1 MKIDHIYIINLHTSL
16 KLIKEKLSN
25 IPVLPIPYTIFPAIN
40 GWNPNI
46 NFEFPFKAADWWKID
61 TPNTWHNRNVTKGE
75 VGCTLSHHTV
85 IREALSKNYDNVL
98 ILEEDFVPL
107 GTFPSQQD
115 FQQIPKDYSLISLGY
130 RSIDTPK
137 QINKNVIKLKY
148 HYEAHAYIISKK
160 GIIEIINSPIINNI
174 IPFDEFI
181 PAING
186 TTPRKDANKLF
197 HNPNFKQYAFKD
209 EYFGQFSNS
218 ETSTTL
224 NNPNI

>member
-1 MKIDHIYIINLHTSL
+1 MKIDHIYIINLHTSS
-16 KLIKEKLSN
+16 KLIKEKLSS
-25 IPVLPIPYTIFPAIN
+25 IPLPPTSYTIFSAIN
-40 GWNPNI
+40 GWNLNT
-46 NFEFPFKAADWWKID
+46 NFEFPFKVADWWKID
-61 TPNTWHNRNVTKGE
+61 TLNTWYNRNVTKGE
-75 VGCTLSHHTV
+75 IGCTLSHYTV
-85 IREALSKNYDNVL
+85 MCEALSRNYDNIL
-98 ILEEDFVPL
+98 ILEEDFVSL

-115 FQQIPKDYSLISLGY
+115 FQQIPKNYSLISLGY

-137 QINKNVIKLKY
+137 QINKNIIKLRY

-160 GIIEIINSPIINNI
+160 GIIEITNSPIINNI

-186 TTPRKDANKLF
+186 TTPREDAKKLF
-197 HNPNFKQYAFKD
+197 HNANFKQYAFKD
-209 EYFGQFSNS
+209 KYFGQFSNS